1 MLPSKSSSEGN
12 NNKGE
17 RQRERE
23 RQKKA
28 LEERRDF
35 FCASLFLLCVV
46 SLFLSV
52 SKRNKVSFVSP
63 EEKKNARCFFCALLI
78 LQTLNTIHPRLPFLF
93 FIERKKISS
102 DQFLN
107 SLNMIP

>member
-1 MLPSKSSSEGN
+1 MRRHNTRDNVLPSKSSSEGN

-63 EEKKNARCFFCALLI
+63 EEKKKRAVFFLCVVDF
-78 LQTLNTIHPRLPFLF
+78 TNPKHYTP
-93 FIERKKISS
+93 
-102 DQFLN
+102 
-107 SLNMIP
+107 

>member
-12 NNKGE
+12 TTKGE

-28 LEERRDF
+28 SEERRDF
-35 FCASLFLLCVV
+35 FCANSLFLSCVV

-52 SKRNKVSFVSP
+52 SKRNIKVSFVSP
-63 EEKKNARCFFCALLI
+63 MEKKKKKRAVFFLCVVDF
-78 LQTLNTIHPRLPFLF
+78 TNPKHYKP
-93 FIERKKISS
+93 
-102 DQFLN
+102 
-107 SLNMIP
+107 

>member
-12 NNKGE
+12 TTKGE

-28 LEERRDF
+28 SEERRDF
-35 FCASLFLLCVV
+35 FCANSLFLSCVV

-63 EEKKNARCFFCALLI
+63 EEKKKTRGVFFVRC
-78 LQTLNTIHPRLPFLF
+78 
-93 FIERKKISS
+93 
-102 DQFLN
+102 
-107 SLNMIP
+107 